1 MSHID
6 IRRHHTLSLPKAR
19 EAAELIAAQLDDKFN
34 LKYHWNENTLHFERH
49 GVNGRMEVDADEIR
63 LHVRLGF
70 LLSPLRYRFEKEI
83 HRYMDELLEG

>member
-6 IRRHHTLSLPKAR
+6 VRRHHTLSLPKAR
-19 EAAELIAAQLDDKFN
+19 EAAELIAAQLDDKFD
-34 LKYHWNENTLHFERH
+34 LKYHWNGNTLHFERH

-83 HRYMDELLEG
+83 HRYMDELLEV